1 MEEKYKCPVCGEYFF
16 DKYDDYTECPVCGRG
31 NCADQN
37 ENPNRRNDYNHM
49 SLSEAYKCGEKVK

>member
-16 DKYDDYTECPVCGRG
+16 DEYDDYTECPVCGW

-49 SLSEAYKCGEKVK
+49 SLSGAYKRGEKVK